1 MNTIG
6 ENIQRL
12 RKEQGMSQEAV
23 AEKIGVS
30 RQTIAKWEAGESNPD
45 LRLAAELA
53 SVLKVSVDT
62 LAGAKN
68 RENNDGKFM
77 FGAVRLGD
85 RGQISIPKKCREVFG
100 LESGDLIM
108 VLGDIDRG
116 IALMKLSNDMFIAD
130 EGGEER

>member
-1 MNTIG
+1 MHTIG

-12 RKEQGMSQEAV
+12 RKEAGLSQEAL

-45 LRLAAELA
+45 LMLASELA
-53 SVLKVSVDT
+53 SELHISVDT
-62 LAGAKN
+62 LAGT
-68 RENNDGKFM
+68 RDRGNNGGKFM
-77 FGAVRLGD
+77 FGAVRLGE

-100 LESGDLIM
+100 LEPGDLIM

-130 EGGEER
+130 EGGEEK